1 MSTGMAERA
10 TVLDRRLRACDLDGL
25 PHEWDTRYELVGGVL
40 FMSRRPSSRH
50 QETIARVVVAL
61 YPPVSAL
68 GGKVLPEPGVLW
80 EEEGED
86 NVAPDVAVVLAD
98 RLGIVQEK
106 IRGAPNLVVEILSTG
121 IEARR
126 RDLEAKR
133 DLYLRRG
140 VVEYWVIELDTRCL
154 RRMTR
159 GLSDWVEQVLSE
171 ADIVRTSL
179 LPQWEG
185 THVRSLLP

>member
-1 MSTGMAERA
+1 M
-10 TVLDRRLRACDLDGL
+10 
-25 PHEWDTRYELVGGVL
+25 
-40 FMSRRPSSRH
+40 
-50 QETIARVVVAL
+50 
-61 YPPVSAL
+61 SAL

-140 VVEYWVIELDTRCL
+140 VVEYWVIELDARCL

-171 ADIVRTSL
+171 ADVVRTSL
-179 LPQWEG
+179 LPEWEG